1 MPRGGTVAALPLVT
15 YDERAG
21 THQHDGSAELDLI
34 HSLRQ
39 SADREALA
47 EEIDR
52 RSEQLTDLL
61 GRGCRAIPEVRAAL
75 ASYRGEPVPKDIRG
89 DPVE

>member
-1 MPRGGTVAALPLVT
+1 ML
-15 YDERAG
+15 ERADA
-21 THQHDGSAELDLI
+21 HEHDESAELDLI

-47 EEIDR
+47 EEIVR
-52 RSEQLTDLL
+52 RSEHLSDLL

-75 ASYRGEPVPKDIRG
+75 ASFRGEPVPKDIRG

>member
-1 MPRGGTVAALPLVT
+1 VEH
-15 YDERAG
+15 DERADS
-21 THQHDGSAELDLI
+21 HEHDASAEIDLL

-39 SADREALA
+39 SADREGLA
-47 EEIDR
+47 EELDR
-52 RSEQLTDLL
+52 RSEHLTRLL

-75 ASYRGEPVPKDIRG
+75 AGSRGEPVPNELRG